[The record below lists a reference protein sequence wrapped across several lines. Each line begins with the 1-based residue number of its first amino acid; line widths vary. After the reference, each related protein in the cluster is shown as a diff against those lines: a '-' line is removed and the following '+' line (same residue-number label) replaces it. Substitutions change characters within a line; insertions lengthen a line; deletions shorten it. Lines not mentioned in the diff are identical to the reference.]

1 MEEFINSVFSGLTV
15 SLISFCANKV
25 LQYLSRKKP
34 YKGRKRKR
42 KRKKKRKR

>member
-15 SLISFCANKV
+15 SLISYCANKV
-25 LQYLSRKKP
+25 SQYFERKKP
-34 YKGRKRKR
+34 QKGQKQKR